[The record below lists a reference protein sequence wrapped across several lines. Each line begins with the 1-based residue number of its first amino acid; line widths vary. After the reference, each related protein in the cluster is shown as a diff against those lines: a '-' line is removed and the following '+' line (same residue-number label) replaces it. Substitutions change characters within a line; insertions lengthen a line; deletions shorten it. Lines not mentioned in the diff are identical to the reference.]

1 MYYSRYTKEVNF
13 MTQTIS
19 VKVDG
24 YDKKVFEEFC
34 ASAGMSVS
42 TAINM
47 FIKNVNM
54 NMELPFTV
62 KADPFYS
69 RENQERLQAAI
80 AQLEAGKGKQHE
92 LIED

>member
-1 MYYSRYTKEVNF
+1 

-19 VKVDG
+19 VRVDVG
-24 YDKKVFEEFC
+24 DKKAFEVFC
-34 ASAGMSVS
+34 SNTGMSVS

-69 RENQERLQAAI
+69 KENQTRLKQSLAQAKA
-80 AQLEAGKGKQHE
+80 AKTKRHE
-92 LIED
+92 LIEVDYD

>member
-1 MYYSRYTKEVNF
+1 

-19 VKVDG
+19 VKVDIG
-24 YDKKVFEEFC
+24 DKKIFEQFC
-34 ASAGMSVS
+34 ASTGMSVS

-69 RENQERLQAAI
+69 EENQARLRESI
-80 AQLEAGKGKQHE
+80 AQARSGRVHRHE

>member
-1 MYYSRYTKEVNF
+1 

-34 ASAGMSVS
+34 ASTGLSVS

-69 RENQERLQAAI
+69 RVNQERLKESI
-80 AQLEAGKGKQHE
+80 AQLETGKVKQQE
-92 LIED
+92 LIEE

>member
-1 MYYSRYTKEVNF
+1 

-19 VKVDG
+19 VKVDVT
-24 YDKKVFEEFC
+24 DKRKFEKFC
-34 ASAGMSVS
+34 SITGMSVS

-47 FIKNVNM
+47 FIKNVNA
-54 NMELPFTV
+54 NMELPFKV

-69 RENQERLQAAI
+69 EVNQARLRESLAEVA
-80 AQLEAGKGKQHE
+80 AGKVTQHE

>member
-1 MYYSRYTKEVNF
+1 

-19 VKVDG
+19 VKVDVI
-24 YDKKVFEEFC
+24 DKKVFEQFC
-34 ASAGMSVS
+34 AGAGMSVS

-69 RENQERLQAAI
+69 EENQARLRASI
-80 AQLEAGKGKQHE
+80 AELEAGKVKQHE

>member
-1 MYYSRYTKEVNF
+1 

-19 VKVDG
+19 VKVDVV
-24 YDKKVFEEFC
+24 DKKAFEQFC
-34 ASAGMSVS
+34 ADTGMSVS

-69 RENQERLQAAI
+69 AENQARLRESI
-80 AQLEAGKGKQHE
+80 AQAEAGKMHRHE

>member
-1 MYYSRYTKEVNF
+1 

-19 VKVDG
+19 VKVDSL
-24 YDKKVFEEFC
+24 DKKLFEQFC
-34 ASAGMSVS
+34 ERTGMSVS

-54 NMELPFTV
+54 NRELPFRV

-69 RENQERLQAAI
+69 EENLEHLKRAI
-80 AQLEAGKGKQHE
+80 KQIEAGRTQVHE
-92 LIED
+92 LIEPDD

>member
-1 MYYSRYTKEVNF
+1 
-13 MTQTIS
+13 MTPTIS
-19 VKVDG
+19 VKVDS
-24 YDKKVFEEFC
+24 YDKKMFEEFC

-47 FIKNVNM
+47 FIKNLNM

-69 RENQERLQAAI
+69 KVNQERLQAAI

>member
-1 MYYSRYTKEVNF
+1 

-19 VKVDG
+19 VKVDS
-24 YDKKVFEEFC
+24 YDKKIFEEFC
-34 ASAGMSVS
+34 ASTGLNVS

-69 RENQERLQAAI
+69 RVNQERLKESI
-80 AQLEAGKGKQHE
+80 AQLETRKVKQQE
-92 LIED
+92 LIEE